1 VGAPLAVVRRL
12 RLGFVVS
19 SAGLAGLAVSRPDGD
34 RRGAVL
40 RSTALVFLLLTIGY
54 LEDLLENL
62 GGRRISLGVDFG
74 EYPFRAEQ

>member
-1 VGAPLAVVRRL
+1 MGAPLAVVRRL

-74 EYPFRAEQ
+74 E

>member
-1 VGAPLAVVRRL
+1 
-12 RLGFVVS
+12 
-19 SAGLAGLAVSRPDGD
+19 
-34 RRGAVL
+34 
-40 RSTALVFLLLTIGY
+40 LTIGY